1 MSPIYLVAIRF
12 TGTSKLPRQAAA
24 LILLTVLAM
33 PACAVTLEEAVRVAI
48 TSYPAI
54 EVARANTESARFLV
68 DQAKA
73 AHFPT
78 VDLAGQRR
86 ISGAANSLTQPR
98 LRLNLY
104 SSGAIEAGVERE
116 SWREQSLT
124 STELVTR
131 EEVAFGAGQAW
142 FRLLRANGQAVAVRK
157 NLARHQALVD
167 DFAAITAIDQGRRFD
182 LVQAR
187 SRTEQVR
194 QTLAGAETEIAA
206 AREALARFYPL
217 PIQLDALKIPVELG
231 DDPSL
236 ASEDVVVRH
245 PSVEASRRSLLAAE
259 ASVRAA
265 RANRGP
271 RLDLEATGGRDN
283 ASVVFLSWP
292 AFDLSRGAAEGA
304 ALASLVGARASI
316 EEQERLIRERQRSSI
331 QEFGSAQRREA
342 VARNQI
348 DLGRELVDIYKAQF
362 QIGRRNLLDLL
373 TAFNELFIAESAY
386 EGAIV
391 DKSLSRYRMEYAAGR
406 FARLFE
412 DRKP

>member
-1 MSPIYLVAIRF
+1 MMFLFVGIGPVC
-12 TGTSKLPRQAAA
+12 AA
-24 LILLTVLAM
+24 
-33 PACAVTLEEAVRVAI
+33 TLEEVVRVALN
-48 TSYPAI
+48 SYPAI

-78 VDLAGQRR
+78 VDLASQRR
-86 ISGAANSLTQPR
+86 ISGTANSLTQPR

-104 SSGAIEAGVERE
+104 ASGAIEAGVERE
-116 SWREQSLT
+116 SWREQSLF
-124 STELVTR
+124 STEAVTR

-142 FRLLRANGQAVAVRK
+142 FRLLRANGQAEAVRK

-167 DFAAITAIDQGRRFD
+167 DFAAITAIDAGRRFD
-182 LVQAR
+182 LIQAR

-194 QTLAGAETEIAA
+194 QTQAGAETEISA
-206 AREALARFYPL
+206 AREALARFFPN
-217 PIQLDALKIPVELG
+217 PIRLESLTIPPALSEDA
-231 DDPSL
+231 SL
-236 ASEDVVVRH
+236 ASEDIVVRH

-259 ASVRAA
+259 AAVRAA

-271 RLDLEATGGRDN
+271 RVDLEATGGRDN
-283 ASVVFLSWP
+283 ASVIFLSWP
-292 AFDLSRGAAEGA
+292 AFDLSRSAAEGS

-331 QEFGSAQRREA
+331 QEFASAQRREA

-373 TAFNELFIAESAY
+373 TAFNELFIAESAF
-386 EGAIV
+386 EGATV

-406 FARLFE
+406 FARLFDE
-412 DRKP
+412 RKP